1 VSATDTCGA
10 NSERAS
16 QNLHSDAPANVAKL
30 NQLAKYLSKLTHGPR
45 PRNDATFELIRSWI
59 TEVQAWSFVI
69 NEEILQTCRV
79 LVALKEFLCEE
90 NKDLRIAAKV
100 PSWIEEDL
108 EFLMRKWTKGDLV
121 NHPDRGLTREV
132 KDNIRTRP
140 LLDKTWSHY
149 KSANYFGAGDLVNGQ
164 RWKKRVHMMSEG
176 VHGASI
182 AGIWGHSIEEG
193 CQAVVMGRDGQ
204 DGGGWYADRD
214 EGTVVWY
221 IGTARKKICS
231 SAATAIRIDD
241 CDNDE
246 PEDKG
251 PTNHTRMLMTSIETE
266 KPIRLIRSDKLPH
279 KNKYRP
285 AQGYRYDGLYQ
296 AVGSELLE
304 PERQIYRF
312 ELHRLPDQGPIR
324 EIDMRTFEETPE
336 ELAERTRQK
345 ASSRADVM
353 PHLS

>member
-1 VSATDTCGA
+1 M
-10 NSERAS
+10 
-16 QNLHSDAPANVAKL
+16 AKL
-30 NQLAKYLSKLTHGPR
+30 NQLAKYLGKLTHGPR
-45 PRNDATFELIRSWI
+45 PRNDTTFESIRSWI

-69 NEEILQTCRV
+69 NEEILETCRV

-108 EFLMRKWTKGDLV
+108 EFLMRKWAKGDLV
-121 NHPDRGLTREV
+121 NHPDRGLIREV
-132 KDNIRTRP
+132 KGDIRARP
-140 LLDKTWSHY
+140 LLDRTWSHY

-176 VHGASI
+176 VHGALV
-182 AGIWGHSIEEG
+182 AGIWGHSVKGG
-193 CQAVVMGRDGQ
+193 CQAVVMGKDGQ
-204 DGGGWYADRD
+204 GGGGWYADRD

-221 IGTARKKICS
+221 IGTARKKKCS
-231 SAATAIRIDD
+231 GAVATTGIGDSD
-241 CDNDE
+241 HGE
-246 PEDKG
+246 PEEGG

-345 ASSRADVM
+345 ERSTSSCASVV

>member
-1 VSATDTCGA
+1 M
-10 NSERAS
+10 S
-16 QNLHSDAPANVAKL
+16 QSYHSHAPANVAKL
-30 NQLAKYLSKLTHGPR
+30 NQLAKYLGKLTHGPR
-45 PRNDATFELIRSWI
+45 PRNDTTFELIRSWI

-69 NEEILQTCRV
+69 NEETLEMCRV

-108 EFLMRKWTKGDLV
+108 EFLMRKWAKGDLV
-121 NHPDRGLTREV
+121 NHPDRGLIKGNTRA
-132 KDNIRTRP
+132 RL
-140 LLDKTWSHY
+140 LLDRTWSHY

-176 VHGASI
+176 VHGAPI
-182 AGIWGHSIEEG
+182 AGIWGHSVEEG
-193 CQAVVMGRDGQ
+193 CQAVVMGKDGQ
-204 DGGGWYADRD
+204 GGGGWYADRD

-221 IGTARKKICS
+221 IGTARKKKCS
-231 SAATAIRIDD
+231 GAAATTRIDD
-241 CDNDE
+241 SDHDG

-251 PTNHTRMLMTSIETE
+251 PTSHTRMLMTSIETE

-285 AQGYRYDGLYQ
+285 AQGYRYDGLHQ

-345 ASSRADVM
+345 ERSTSSCASVV